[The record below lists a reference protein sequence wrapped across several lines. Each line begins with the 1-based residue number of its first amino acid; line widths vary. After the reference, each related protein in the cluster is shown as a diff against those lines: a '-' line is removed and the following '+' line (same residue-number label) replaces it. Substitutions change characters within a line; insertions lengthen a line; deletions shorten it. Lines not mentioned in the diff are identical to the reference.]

1 MRNLFSLQG
10 FVDLI
15 GTLGGANDS
24 EEISRQFAA
33 VVKIIPLAI
42 ITSPADKEKI
52 NFRRRRRRLVDE
64 AKGRILRQHSLEV
77 CVAAFAA
84 AQITE
89 RFRRAN
95 IVPKV
100 APMPCH
106 ESYESD
112 KEIDRPLDAEID
124 VEDAVN
130 SKKLASN
137 FLSSSHFPL
146 NAQGKRIIRIGVST
160 PSKNCGLSSRPEKN
174 TRSGRP
180 SICQK
185 FSP

>member
-1 MRNLFSLQG
+1 MELIDGVAAIAKIQCEAALRELTPRRGLSGCQIVRQEIHQEFLADHEMRNLFSLQG

-130 SKKLASN
+130 SKN
-137 FLSSSHFPL
+137 D
-146 NAQGKRIIRIGVST
+146 
-160 PSKNCGLSSRPEKN
+160 
-174 TRSGRP
+174 
-180 SICQK
+180 
-185 FSP
+185 